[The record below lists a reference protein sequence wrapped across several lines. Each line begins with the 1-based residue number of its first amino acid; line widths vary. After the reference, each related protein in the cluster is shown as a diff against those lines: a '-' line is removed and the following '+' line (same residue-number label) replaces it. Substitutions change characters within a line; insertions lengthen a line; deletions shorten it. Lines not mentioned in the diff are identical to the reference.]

1 MTGSSRSIRVRPC
14 RLRLFFWGARG
25 CKAGRRKSCWR
36 SPPGTTVQDAAARRG
51 QRHPPLAPLL
61 GSVRWALNFEFA
73 PLNTPLNAG
82 DELALLPPVQG
93 GAPRTLVTEAP
104 LLPDTIL
111 GWVQHP
117 TAGATTS
124 FVGTVRN
131 HSRGQEVVRLEYEA
145 YVPMVQRQL
154 ELICDHC
161 EGVAEGTR
169 LAIGHRYGT
178 LYIGDI
184 SVVIAASSPHRE
196 AAFDACRQAIER
208 IKTDVPIWKQ
218 EFTTD
223 GASWVGWG
231 GG

>member
-1 MTGSSRSIRVRPC
+1 MQIKVVFLGGSRVQS
-14 RLRLFFWGARG
+14 GAQEEMLEV
-25 CKAGRRKSCWR
+25 
-36 SPPGTTVQDAAARRG
+36 PPGTTVQDAAALLG
-51 QRHPPLAPLL
+51 QRHPTLAPLL

-131 HSRGQEVVRLEYEA
+131 HSRGQQVVRLEYEA

-178 LYIGDI
+178 LHIGDI
-184 SVVIAASSPHRE
+184 SVVIAASAPHRE

>member
-1 MTGSSRSIRVRPC
+1 MQIKVVFLGGSRVQS
-14 RLRLFFWGARG
+14 GAQEELLEV
-25 CKAGRRKSCWR
+25 S
-36 SPPGTTVQDAAARRG
+36 PGTTVQDAAALLS
-51 QRHPPLAPLL
+51 QRHPALAPLL

-73 PLNTPLNAG
+73 PLDAPLNAG

-117 TAGATTS
+117 AAGATTS

-131 HSRGQEVVRLEYEA
+131 HSRGLEVVRLEYEA

-154 ELICDHC
+154 EIICDHC
-161 EGVAEGTR
+161 EQVAEGTR
-169 LAIGHRYGT
+169 LAIGHRYGA
-178 LYIGDI
+178 LEIGDI
-184 SVVIAASSPHRE
+184 SVVIAASAPHRD